1 MEDSTP
7 PLPSETILTTE
18 TREWIF
24 SSDEERIYN
33 PTDIAMERNL
43 LYWAS
48 QVKNLMQKMESLK
61 AENKQLHS
69 EVNNLKQLVS
79 KMKKQENIN
88 LQKPNGES
96 PRLQTEIS

>member
-1 MEDSTP
+1 
-7 PLPSETILTTE
+7 
-18 TREWIF
+18 
-24 SSDEERIYN
+24 
-33 PTDIAMERNL
+33 
-43 LYWAS
+43 
-48 QVKNLMQKMESLK
+48 MESLK